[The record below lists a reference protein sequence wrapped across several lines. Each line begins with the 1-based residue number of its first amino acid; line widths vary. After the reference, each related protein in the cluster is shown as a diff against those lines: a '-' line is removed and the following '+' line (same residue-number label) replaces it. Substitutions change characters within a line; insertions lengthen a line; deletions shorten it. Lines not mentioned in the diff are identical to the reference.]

1 MTEQYRLS
9 QIQELELDNLNNE
22 EINRLLNRQLRQD
35 VHPYTCPNSHGALYP
50 TVDRW
55 VCGKCNYF
63 QLYGNIEM
71 RVIGRLPDF

>member
-1 MTEQYRLS
+1 MKYTE
-9 QIQELELDNLNNE
+9 LNNG

-35 VHPYTCPNSHGALYP
+35 AHPYTCPNSHGALYP

-63 QLYGNIEM
+63 
-71 RVIGRLPDF
+71 